1 LGLAGAGPI
10 RFEVVLKLIGSDGY
24 LFYRLCDGELNE
36 FEKKMFPGSIP
47 IRIEI
52 ERRRSTEP
60 EPREGSNVRK
70 LEVKDL
76 DFWRNKYEGVRRSL
90 VEDQREQTATSAC
103 YMCGR
108 VQW

>member
-1 LGLAGAGPI
+1 
-10 RFEVVLKLIGSDGY
+10 VVLKQIGSGGY
-24 LFYRLCDGELNE
+24 LLYRLCDGQLKES
-36 FEKKMFPGSIP
+36 EKEMFPGSIP
-47 IRIEI
+47 IHIEI
-52 ERRRSTEP
+52 ERRWSTEP

-90 VEDQREQTATSAC
+90 VEDQRVQTATSAC